1 MKIVELR
8 KIHDICIV
16 TYFHLFTEHM
26 GLEIHFAILHQKY
39 YIYIYN
45 IDAMYNYFKK
55 IQVST
60 NAEDH
65 INI

>member
-8 KIHDICIV
+8 MIYDICIV

-39 YIYIYN
+39 NIYIYIYVHK
-45 IDAMYNYFKK
+45 KK
-55 IQVST
+55 IQST
-60 NAEDH
+60 NAEDTVQYL
-65 INI
+65 IT